1 MSISIIYMNI
11 SGSLCILHQTVG
23 ALNTL
28 SFVFRD
34 NADGGSNGPE
44 TVTFL
49 SPEINQHYTHLVAID
64 DFEWVNNGQD
74 FFVSGSAIQVSQFLF
89 FSSFFLISNHLL
101 YPIFFCHFTGK
112 KSTPTV

>member
-1 MSISIIYMNI
+1 MHIF
-11 SGSLCILHQTVG
+11 L
-23 ALNTL
+23 
-28 SFVFRD
+28 RD

-74 FFVSGSAIQVSQFLF
+74 FFVSGSAIQVSQIPTFP
-89 FSSFFLISNHLL
+89 NQLL
-101 YPIFFCHFTGK
+101 Y
-112 KSTPTV
+112 

>member
-1 MSISIIYMNI
+1 MSEHI
-11 SGSLCILHQTVG
+11 
-23 ALNTL
+23 
-28 SFVFRD
+28 FVRD

-74 FFVSGSAIQVSQFLF
+74 FFVSGSAIQVSQIHIILFMAIFLEQP
-89 FSSFFLISNHLL
+89 L
-101 YPIFFCHFTGK
+101 
-112 KSTPTV
+112 

>member
-1 MSISIIYMNI
+1 MGI
-11 SGSLCILHQTVG
+11 V
-23 ALNTL
+23 
-28 SFVFRD
+28 SFLYVVFRD
-34 NADGGSNGPE
+34 NSDGGSNGPE

-74 FFVSGSAIQVSQFLF
+74 FFVSGSAIQVSQILF

-101 YPIFFCHFTGK
+101 YPLIFLCHFTGK